1 SDHPQRPW
9 TGMVSGLLV
18 LHLYYWG
25 ANQFIVQRALSAR
38 SLKEARTG
46 IILAGFV
53 KLLIPFLSIGTGV
66 AAYYLFQQEQPGIK
80 LDGDTAFPMLLR
92 EVVAPLGIAGL
103 VGLVAAGLV
112 GAILSSV
119 DSMMNSAATLIT
131 FDFYK
136 KFINPNATDGQ
147 LVRLGRIIIGV
158 LVLLAAGLT
167 ILVFDPNTQEPFF
180 SHVVKHQSKL
190 VAGLVAAF
198 LLGMAWKGATAAG
211 GLASIVVGVVVS
223 YGFPPLYAAW
233 LADVPAIKSLFGS
246 QLNFFHSVFI
256 AFIAAV
262 IANVIVSKYSGVDEE
277 KSKYTWVGLKLFR
290 EMDLIHFAKKL
301 IGTIVVF
308 VLLGFFMTG
317 QLISPL
323 AAGLIGAIWT
333 WVMFMDSL
341 FQLVLSAAAKGRGYS
356 LLRED
361 RFWAGLLA
369 ACAVF
374 MLFYFA

>member
-1 SDHPQRPW
+1 
-9 TGMVSGLLV
+9 M
-18 LHLYYWG
+18 
-25 ANQFIVQRALSAR
+25 
-38 SLKEARTG
+38 
-46 IILAGFV
+46 
-53 KLLIPFLSIGTGV
+53 
-66 AAYYLFQQEQPGIK
+66 
-80 LDGDTAFPMLLR
+80 
-92 EVVAPLGIAGL
+92 
-103 VGLVAAGLV
+103 
-112 GAILSSV
+112 
-119 DSMMNSAATLIT
+119 
-131 FDFYK
+131 
-136 KFINPNATDGQ
+136 
-147 LVRLGRIIIGV
+147 
-158 LVLLAAGLT
+158 
-167 ILVFDPNTQEPFF
+167 
-180 SHVVKHQSKL
+180 
-190 VAGLVAAF
+190 
-198 LLGMAWKGATAAG
+198 
-211 GLASIVVGVVVS
+211 
-223 YGFPPLYAAW
+223 
-233 LADVPAIKSLFGS
+233 SLF
-246 QLNFFHSVFI
+246 
-256 AFIAAV
+256 AFIAAS
-262 IANVIVSKYSGVDEE
+262 ISNVIVSKCSGADEE